1 MGKWRRHSL
10 EFKKEAVEKMKS
22 SENVHELARELGV
35 ERKLLYTWKYQF
47 EGRPEKNYANY
58 GGGQGPPDTVGER
71 LKRENREL
79 KVALG
84 QKAAELDFLAAALR
98 RVKQDRQ
105 NSGLAGE
112 PTSTPRLR
120 RGPLGKAN

>member
-10 EFKKEAVEKMKS
+10 EFKKQAVEKMKG

-47 EGRPEKNYANY
+47 EGRPEKNHANY
-58 GGGQGPPDTVGER
+58 GEGKAPPDTVAER
-71 LKRENREL
+71 LKRENQSL
-79 KVALG
+79 KEALG
-84 QKAAELDFLAAALR
+84 QKAAELDFLVSALR
-98 RVKQDRQ
+98 RVKRDRTS
-105 NSGLAGE
+105 SGPTGE
-112 PTSTPRLR
+112 PMSTPKSG